1 MIMQP
6 PHDAADFAFSPTDA
20 LDIPVVVRDFSSL
33 RRPAEPLWR
42 EATQP
47 WPGVADMPAYGTY
60 LATTTWRQVL
70 LAAKGVGRDLTP
82 WLRRTPWLAVNEL
95 ISRTA
100 PLQAYLQLK
109 DVPAPAPAAG
119 RRLFVNALYQHGSE
133 RSAHSAFGY
142 HLGMTMA
149 HWLCAGMAGLGSTWH
164 LEARGPG
171 GLPGFTDPAAKLPD
185 LWGNHHAAGLPWLI
199 EAKAAR
205 VLGAGVLKNGKI
217 QLDGGSALMHGMAH
231 RQVLCG
237 TSLPGNK
244 PGKWEQDHLFLAL
257 HTDHPHGGPQ
267 TGASPAGSPQG
278 DAEDHVTDDLEA
290 LMTVTRQQLLTYQA
304 LAFGT
309 MEQRRIVPMR
319 RDRTQRGR
327 HRTGSLTLLEHDEST
342 TGLRR
347 RLRAQQVGTEATLA
361 SQEDATAFIA
371 ARIPGTGI
379 HLGLSRRLYAACAAL
394 HLQQTDMPD
403 TVDLTDGPRLNGPLV
418 DQNQDDDEV
427 REQYAR
433 RARQAHYEQEQ
444 RYRTRVRE
452 AVSTAFRQA
461 EEHPEGSLLTGPPLP
476 VRVDNPDKPLLLE
489 AATAESYLALE
500 PTDPVLSAAGRTG

>member
-1 MIMQP
+1 M
-6 PHDAADFAFSPTDA
+6 ADFAFCPTDG

-33 RRPAEPLWR
+33 RRPSESLWR
-42 EATQP
+42 DATQP
-47 WPGVADMPAYGTY
+47 WPGVTDMPSYGTF
-60 LATTTWRQVL
+60 LATTTWRQIL

-119 RRLFVNALYQHGSE
+119 RRLFVNALYQYGSE
-133 RSAHSAFGY
+133 RSAHSAFAY

-164 LEARGPG
+164 LEAGGPG

-185 LWGNHHAAGLPWLI
+185 LWGDHRAAGLPWLI

-205 VLGAGVLKNGKI
+205 GLGAPVLKKGRI
-217 QLDGGSALMHGMAH
+217 QLDGGSALMPGMAH

-237 TSLPGNK
+237 TALPGNK
-244 PGKWEQDHLFLAL
+244 PGKWEKDHLFLAL
-257 HTDHPHGGPQ
+257 HTAHPHGGSQ
-267 TGASPAGSPQG
+267 TSGSPAGSPQG
-278 DAEDHVTDDLEA
+278 DAEDYVAEDLEA

-309 MEQRRIVPMR
+309 VEQRRVVSMR
-319 RDRTQRGR
+319 RNRSARGR
-327 HRTGSLTLLEHDEST
+327 HGTGSLTLLELDEAT
-342 TGLRR
+342 TDLRR
-347 RLRAQQVGTEATLA
+347 RLRAQQVDSVGSLA
-361 SQEDATAFIA
+361 SHTDATAFIA

-379 HLGLSRRLYAACAAL
+379 HVGLSRRLYAACAAL
-394 HLQQTDMPD
+394 HLQQRDMPD
-403 TVDLTDGPRLNGPLV
+403 TVGFDGLRLDDPGFGGDPE
-418 DQNQDDDEV
+418 DDEF
-427 REQYAR
+427 RELYAR

-452 AVSTAFRQA
+452 AVSTAFRLT
-461 EEHPEGSLLTGPPLP
+461 EEHPEDSYLTGPVLP
-476 VRVDNPDKPLLLE
+476 VRVDDPDEPLLLE
-489 AATAESYLALE
+489 AATAEAYLALE
-500 PTDPVLSAAGRTG
+500 LTDPVLSTSGRTV

>member
-20 LDIPVVVRDFSSL
+20 LDIPVVIRDFSSL
-33 RRPAEPLWR
+33 RRPSEALWR
-42 EATQP
+42 GATQP
-47 WPGVADMPAYGTY
+47 WPGVADMPSYGTY

-82 WLRRTPWLAVNEL
+82 WLSRTPWLAVNEL

-119 RRLFVNALYQHGSE
+119 RRLFVNALYQYGSE

-164 LEARGPG
+164 LEAGGPG

-205 VLGAGVLKNGKI
+205 ALGAGVLKNGRV
-217 QLDGGSALMHGMAH
+217 QLDGGSALMPGLAH

-237 TSLPGNK
+237 TSLPGNR
-244 PGKWEQDHLFLAL
+244 PDKWEQDHLFLAL
-257 HTDHPHGGPQ
+257 HTAHPHGGPQ

-278 DAEDHVTDDLEA
+278 DAEDYVADDPEA
-290 LMTVTRQQLLTYQA
+290 LMAVTRQQLLTYQA
-304 LAFGT
+304 LAFGAV
-309 MEQRRIVPMR
+309 EQRRVVPMS
-319 RDRTQRGR
+319 RDRTDRGR

-347 RLRAQQVGTEATLA
+347 RLRAQQVDTEGSLA
-361 SQEDATAFIA
+361 SHTDATAFIA

-394 HLQQTDMPD
+394 HLQQTDLPD
-403 TVDLTDGPRLNGPLV
+403 TVAFAGGPRLNDPSFGQ
-418 DQNQDDDEV
+418 DQEDDEV
-427 REQYAR
+427 REQYGR

-452 AVSTAFRQA
+452 AVSTAFRLTEKHQ
-461 EEHPEGSLLTGPPLP
+461 EDSSLTGQLLP
-476 VRVDNPDKPLLLE
+476 VRVDDPDKPLLLE

-500 PTDPVLSAAGRTG
+500 PTDPVLSTAGRTA

>member
-6 PHDAADFAFSPTDA
+6 PHDVADFAFSPTDA

-33 RRPAEPLWR
+33 RRPSEPLWR
-42 EATQP
+42 GATQP
-47 WPGVADMPAYGTY
+47 WPGVADMPSYGTY

-70 LAAKGVGRDLTP
+70 LAATGVGRDLTP
-82 WLRRTPWLAVNEL
+82 WLRHTPWLAVNEL
-95 ISRTA
+95 ISRIA
-100 PLQAYLQLK
+100 PLHSYLQLK

-119 RRLFVNALYQHGSE
+119 RRLFVNALYQYGSE

-171 GLPGFTDPAAKLPD
+171 GLPGFTDPTAKLPD
-185 LWGNHHAAGLPWLI
+185 LWGNHQAAGLPWLI

-205 VLGAGVLKNGKI
+205 ALGAGVLKNGRI
-217 QLDGGSALMHGMAH
+217 QLDGGSALMSGIAH

-237 TSLPGNK
+237 TSLPGNT

-257 HTDHPHGGPQ
+257 HTAHPHRGPQ
-267 TGASPAGSPQG
+267 TSASPVGNPQG
-278 DAEDHVTDDLEA
+278 DAEDHLADDPEA
-290 LMTVTRQQLLTYQA
+290 LMTITRQQLLTYQA
-304 LAFGT
+304 LAFGAV
-309 MEQRRIVPMR
+309 EQRRIVPMR
-319 RDRTQRGR
+319 RDRTERGR
-327 HRTGSLTLLEHDEST
+327 HRTGSLTLLEYDEAT
-342 TGLRR
+342 TGLRH
-347 RLRAQQVGTEATLA
+347 RLQAQQVDTEANLA
-361 SQEDATAFIA
+361 SHSDATAFITG
-371 ARIPGTGI
+371 RIPGTGI

-394 HLQQTDMPD
+394 HLQQSDMPD
-403 TVDLTDGPRLNGPLV
+403 TMAFAGIPHLNDSGFG
-418 DQNQDDDEV
+418 QAQDYDEA

-433 RARQAHYEQEQ
+433 QARQAHYEQEQ
-444 RYRTRVRE
+444 RYQTRVRE
-452 AVSTAFRQA
+452 AVTTAFRRAQT
-461 EEHPEGSLLTGPPLP
+461 HPEESRLTDTPLP

-500 PTDPVLSAAGRTG
+500 PTDPVLSTIAHAT